1 MVTFGENGRVDLTG
15 QAKQRAYSQARN
27 RPKIRRV
34 AIATIL
40 CTLAASILVALLA
53 GILAFVGAMVLRIV
67 GLTPT
72 SAGNSEGFLGGAS
85 IALMMA
91 ALNWFV
97 FYIVL
102 PVTLVVFSLS
112 LGLFPSRGIGA
123 PAVYYRWGAI
133 WGAILVGGTTGFFGF
148 ALSAAA
154 GFGAL
159 LTGGTIGILAGLICA
174 RLFLIIVQ
182 PARQLDEAMTAEV
195 F

>member
-1 MVTFGENGRVDLTG
+1 MVTFGENGRVDLSG
-15 QAKQRAYSQARN
+15 RAEQRAYSQARN

-53 GILAFVGAMVLRIV
+53 GIVAFVGAMILRLV

-72 SAGNSEGFLGGAS
+72 AAGNSEGFLGGAS

-112 LGLFPSRGIGA
+112 LGLFPSRGIAA

-159 LTGGTIGILAGLICA
+159 LTGGTIGILAGLTCA